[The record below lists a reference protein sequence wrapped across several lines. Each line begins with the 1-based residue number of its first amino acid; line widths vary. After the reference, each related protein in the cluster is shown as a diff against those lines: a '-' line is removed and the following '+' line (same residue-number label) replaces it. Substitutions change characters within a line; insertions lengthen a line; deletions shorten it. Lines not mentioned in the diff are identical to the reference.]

1 MKEELTAGGK
11 EFFFAMLWAAGL
23 YIVSGILMS
32 AFKNY
37 IGAAAAIVIF
47 CIFGFFV
54 LTHYASRF
62 TYTLKNGR
70 LRINRMIGKRNKEI
84 ELACAD
90 ISDMYYG
97 FKPQSF
103 PRRPYNM
110 RKSIISGKRSLYIV
124 YKDGSG
130 GLCGVIIEPSDKL
143 RKRIEKERNKKQV
156 K

>member
-1 MKEELTAGGK
+1 MTEELTAGGK

-23 YIVSGILMS
+23 YVIAGMLME

-47 CIFGFFV
+47 GIFGFFV

-70 LRINRMIGKRNKEI
+70 LRVNRMIGKRNKEI
-84 ELACAD
+84 EIACSD
-90 ISDMYYG
+90 ITDMYYG

-103 PRRPYNM
+103 PKRPYNM
-110 RKSIISGKRSLYIV
+110 RKSIISGRSSLYIV
-124 YKDGSG
+124 FKDSSSA
-130 GLCGVIIEPSDKL
+130 LCGVIIEPSDKL
-143 RKRIEKERNKKQV
+143 RKRIEKERNKNQAK
-156 K
+156 